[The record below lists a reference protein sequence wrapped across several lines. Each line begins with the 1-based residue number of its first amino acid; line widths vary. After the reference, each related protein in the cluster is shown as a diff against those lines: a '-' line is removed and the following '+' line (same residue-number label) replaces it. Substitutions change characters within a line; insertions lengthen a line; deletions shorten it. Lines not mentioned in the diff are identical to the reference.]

1 MSTPLTEPALPQS
14 EGGHVVAVLLAGG
27 GGRRL
32 GGTDKA
38 RIRSGGVPLL
48 EQWIRVLAERGMRTA
63 VVGPEHLSNDLPQGV
78 LLTREDPPLG
88 GPAAAV
94 RAGLFALEE
103 AGVLNRQ
110 GMAGQQS
117 DSGQQSVSDQQGV
130 SGPQRVSV
138 LLAAVDVVEPAPLL
152 DWLLA
157 ELPRAE
163 QQAVVP
169 VDSEGRL
176 QYLASLIPQHL
187 LLERAHSL
195 TAEDAT
201 GKPLRI
207 LLKGVPAVH
216 PQMPAGLGAD
226 VDTPEDARLLNVQID
241 E

>member
-32 GGTDKA
+32 GGIDKA

-63 VVGPEHLSNDLPQGV
+63 VVGPEHLGKDLPQGV

-117 DSGQQSVSDQQGV
+117 V
-130 SGPQRVSV
+130 SGPQRPSV

-163 QQAVVP
+163 EQAVVP

-176 QYLASLIPQHL
+176 QYLASLIPQRL

-195 TAEDAT
+195 TVEDAA

>member
-1 MSTPLTEPALPQS
+1 MPPTNPGDRSLSTPFTGPVLPQP

-32 GGTDKA
+32 GGADKA
-38 RIRSGGVPLL
+38 RIRRGEASLL
-48 EQWIRVLAERGMRTA
+48 EHWISVLGERGIRTA
-63 VVGPEHLSNDLPQGV
+63 VVGPEHLGKDLPEGV

-94 RAGLFALEE
+94 RAGLFAMEE
-103 AGVLNRQ
+103 AGEL
-110 GMAGQQS
+110 S
-117 DSGQQSVSDQQGV
+117 PPSVSGRHRA
-130 SGPQRVSV
+130 PV

-163 QQAVVP
+163 RQAVVP
-169 VDSEGRL
+169 VDSDGRL
-176 QYLASLIPQHL
+176 QYLAALIPQHL

-195 TAEDAT
+195 TAEDAA

-226 VDTPEDARLLNVQID
+226 VDTPEDVRRLNVLID